1 MWNSLSTSLHWPTYF
16 VKQANAEF
24 WEASQGLDSGKL
36 IPSPQFIID
45 FYSFPMPSLSG
56 RKYNKRLCFVKMSLE
71 QWKFWTFQI
80 LLGLGDN
87 GMCAFLRVLS
97 IQCAFTMCQAGACS
111 TPVYLRL
118 RKDKCFLCVLLT
130 EKIRPHTKGIPGK
143 TFVLAQGLGAERIKC
158 FYSHLRTWA
167 FAGQVR
173 LSPAPP
179 SGGSHNSVTLPSS
192 LSLVLSV
199 SHHAL

>member
-130 EKIRPHTKGIPGK
+130 EKIDHNHHPIPRHPN
-143 TFVLAQGLGAERIKC
+143 FSRSEHCNIQSL
-158 FYSHLRTWA
+158 LRTW
-167 FAGQVR
+167 GQQGRHMKDWTWKDTKQVVN
-173 LSPAPP
+173 SPCPKMF
-179 SGGSHNSVTLPSS
+179 SCTS
-192 LSLVLSV
+192 LLKYHFGKL
-199 SHHAL
+199 